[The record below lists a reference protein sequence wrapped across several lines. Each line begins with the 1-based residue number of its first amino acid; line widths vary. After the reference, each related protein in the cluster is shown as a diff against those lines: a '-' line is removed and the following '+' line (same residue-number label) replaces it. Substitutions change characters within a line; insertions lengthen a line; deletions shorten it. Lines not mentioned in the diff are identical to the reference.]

1 LRNGWKDRKKEGK
14 IVSGE
19 DDVGKGRENSEEWI
33 KDAKE
38 YFDKGYRLSTKNV
51 YGHIYIVLKRG
62 NSERSLGRY
71 TEEKWR
77 VLLSLY
83 PKKLPSELPPI
94 GERVSELEKEGLSRQ
109 EVARR
114 LYMEGYPTAEI
125 MRAHFPIRGLRS
137 YPELRPVESMKE
149 TTKWPGY
156 AEELKELIRK
166 QISLSREFAEACT
179 EAGVQVVFAALKKT
193 NLATD
198 DLRKI
203 FTNKEALT
211 DAVSKAAET
220 ALKAIEAY
228 DSDAM
233 RRVEEERDEA
243 RAAYAFAVAKLKQ
256 LEKALGPAL
265 SIEKM
270 IHTYLMSGNVAPNL
284 LMVLMGKWLVLK
296 LEALKVKEELG
307 FHASSGLPSSQPK

>member
-1 LRNGWKDRKKEGK
+1 MSEDEEGK
-14 IVSGE
+14 DEEEEEEELGYNFE
-19 DDVGKGRENSEEWI
+19 ALGFPPDWDELRLREYLSNRYHPIIDQDKNNRKYIFLRKDGEWI
-33 KDAKE
+33 
-38 YFDKGYRLSTKNV
+38 
-51 YGHIYIVLKRG
+51 
-62 NSERSLGRY
+62 SLGKY
-71 TEEKWR
+71 SDEKWKVVNKIKEEVDTR
-77 VLLSLY
+77 
-83 PKKLPSELPPI
+83 PPI
-94 GERVSELEKEGLSRQ
+94 EERIKELRKEKLNNFDMAQ
-109 EVARR
+109 V
-114 LYMEGYPTAEI
+114 LYKEGYPTQQILKA
-125 MRAHFPIRGLRS
+125 GLPLRKAGRKVS
-137 YPELRPVESMKE
+137 EGDELVEKLASS
-149 TTKWPGY
+149 TKWPGY

-256 LEKALGPAL
+256 LEKALDPAL
-265 SIEKM
+265 SVEKM
-270 IHTYLMSGNVAPNL
+270 IHTYLMSGNVDPNVFSQ
-284 LMVLMGKWLVLK
+284 LMDNWLELRLNIVK
-296 LEALKVKEELG
+296 MEAIEK
-307 FHASSGLPSSQPK
+307 